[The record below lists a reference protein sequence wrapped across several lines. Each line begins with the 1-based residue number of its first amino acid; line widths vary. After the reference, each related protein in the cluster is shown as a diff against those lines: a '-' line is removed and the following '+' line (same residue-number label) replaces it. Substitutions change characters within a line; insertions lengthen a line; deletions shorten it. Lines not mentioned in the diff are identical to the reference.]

1 MMRTLKIA
9 RSSKLPRLAVL
20 LVTVAGLG
28 LAGCDDH
35 AGDPKMQ
42 IGANPVLPEIQQYLM
57 PPMRIAKVVGWGKD
71 ETPAVPQGLQVHA
84 LATGLAHPR
93 SLYVLP
99 NGDVLVVESNG
110 PKAPIYRPKDI
121 ITGWVQWFAGAKAK
135 DANRITLLR
144 DTNGDGV
151 PKVRS
156 VFLDHLNS
164 PFGVALVGHDLYVA
178 NTDAIVRY
186 PYQDGKPRIRP
197 EAPNLTDL

>member
-1 MMRTLKIA
+1 MMRTLNISA
-9 RSSKLPRLAVL
+9 SAKLPRLAIL
-20 LVTVAGLG
+20 LATVAGLG

-35 AGDPKMQ
+35 AGDPKRQ

-57 PPMRIAKVVGWGKD
+57 PPMRVAKVVGWGED

-84 LATGLAHPR
+84 LATGLEHPR

-110 PKAPIYRPKDI
+110 PKAPVNRPKDI

-144 DTNGDGV
+144 GANADGSAQQ
-151 PKVRS
+151 RT

-164 PFGVALVGHDLYVA
+164 PFGVALVGHDLYV
-178 NTDAIVRY
+178 
-186 PYQDGKPRIRP
+186 
-197 EAPNLTDL
+197 

>member
-1 MMRTLKIA
+1 MIRAIKIA
-9 RSSKLPRLAVL
+9 GSSKLPRLAVL

-28 LAGCDDH
+28 LAGCGDH

-42 IGANPVLPEIQQYLM
+42 SGANPVLPEIQQYMM
-57 PPMRIAKVVGWGKD
+57 PPKRIAKVVGWGKD

-121 ITGWVQWFAGAKAK
+121 ITGWVQWFDRAKAPS
-135 DANRITLLR
+135 ANRLTLLR
-144 DTNGDGV
+144 D
-151 PKVRS
+151 
-156 VFLDHLNS
+156 
-164 PFGVALVGHDLYVA
+164 
-178 NTDAIVRY
+178 
-186 PYQDGKPRIRP
+186 
-197 EAPNLTDL
+197 